1 MKHSYERPDSSR
13 SNPPQSNTDDAYSC
27 EPKHFS
33 VQPSGQEQREF
44 SEKVIRTQL
53 ERLPRVR
60 EYLCMNQ
67 EQFARAL
74 GFLSQDISDWLVGE
88 GQLSSVSWSAI
99 RSKYAT
105 HKVTEETHNI
115 GDLLDGIDK

>member
-1 MKHSYERPDSSR
+1 MKHPYERPDSSR
-13 SNPPQSNTDDAYSC
+13 SNPPQSNTDNAYSC
-27 EPKHFS
+27 ELKHSS
-33 VQPSGQEQREF
+33 VQPSEQRQREF
-44 SEKVIRTQL
+44 SKKEIRIQL

-74 GFLSQDISDWLVGE
+74 GYLSQDISDWLVDE
-88 GQLSSVSWSAI
+88 EQLSSVSWSAI
-99 RSKYAT
+99 RSKYAI
-105 HKVTEETHNI
+105 HKVTDETHNI